1 MNKKY
6 IQVMTLVVVL
16 LVFSFS
22 VEMMTRYRLDELSV
36 PVLNAVHQQ
45 RETILEGS
53 ISHVKMSRKHVL
65 DDMVLKKEDLI
76 DHVLSMNH
84 TIYKGQPIL
93 KASIENPDLVQ
104 DAPLL
109 LLKESQAVFPIK
121 SDLMMS
127 SGKSVLKGHFV
138 DVNLLFAGF
147 DGHQSE
153 LLLSRVRVIGVRDR
167 KGIEIDEVEG
177 EVPAVILLAVNKDLV
192 SLMMKASALGDFHLS
207 LNDFKLEGEECIL
220 NEGVVSLLEF

>member
-6 IQVMTLVVVL
+6 IQVMTLVIVL
-16 LVFSFS
+16 LVFSFA
-22 VEMMTRYRLDELSV
+22 VEMMTRYRLDEVLV
-36 PVLNAVHQQ
+36 PVLNAVHHQ
-45 RETILEGS
+45 RDTVMESS
-53 ISHVKMSRKHVL
+53 IDYLKISRKHILDEMILEKDDLVNQVL
-65 DDMVLKKEDLI
+65 AL
-76 DHVLSMNH
+76 NH

-93 KASIENPDLVQ
+93 KSAIEDRDGVQ

-109 LLKESQAVFPIK
+109 LLKDSQAVFPIK

-127 SGKSVLKGHFV
+127 SGKSILKGHFV
-138 DVNLLFAGF
+138 DINLLF

-167 KGIEIDEVEG
+167 KGIEIDEVDG
-177 EVPAVILLAVNKDLV
+177 DVPAVILLALNKDLV

-207 LNDFKLEGEECIL
+207 LNDFKLVGEECIL